1 MTPLYLG
8 IDGGGSNLRAVIV
21 DDELNTVA
29 QAIYPQTANPS
40 SVGREAAASTIQSAL
55 RSALRKAGC
64 APDAIRAAGIGVA
77 GASAEYAADWL
88 VEVIHGV
95 LPETRVVPSSD
106 IEIALVGAHGAR
118 RGVIALAGTGSVA
131 YGVSESGEGLIVGGW
146 GYLIGDE
153 GSGFWL
159 GLRAVQIAA
168 REYDLAP
175 EQPSALAQRVLA
187 ALEIPNGRALI
198 RKIYGEAR
206 VDVRGIAALASL
218 LLDAAQDGDTRAQEV
233 VDQGARALATLV
245 ATLERRLNLTQPPV
259 ALAGSLLQNDNPL
272 SRALCRELGLP
283 EIPRALHPPVVGAAL
298 LAQLSERT

>member
-64 APDAIRAAGIGVA
+64 PPDAIRAAGIGVA

-95 LPETRVVPSSD
+95 LPETRVVASSD

-168 REYDLAP
+168 REYDHAP
-175 EQPSALAQRVLA
+175 EPPSALAQRVLA

-218 LLDAAQDGDTRAQEV
+218 LLDAADAGDTRAQEA
-233 VDQGARALATLV
+233 VDQGARALAGLV